1 MRHLLDTC
9 VLSDFARG
17 EAGTLDRLKEMPPAL
32 IALSSVSVME
42 IEFGLALVEVTAAGA
57 GRGMV
62 PRSLV
67 C

>member
-1 MRHLLDTC
+1 M
-9 VLSDFARG
+9 LSDFARG